1 MKLLIILCEGQT
13 EQEFCNDV
21 LSSHFL
27 QHDIL
32 LQAPTIKKTRGGIV
46 AWDVLKRQIIRHL
59 RENGVVTTFID
70 FYGIKDVHN
79 FPKWSDAKKIVDK
92 NARMDFLEKAMLED
106 FEDKHRNRVIP
117 YLQLHEFEG
126 LLFNNI
132 EVFENQFKSDEF
144 KDKQGLIDTINNN
157 PNPELIND
165 NPATAPSKRLD
176 DYIVAYGKSKV
187 VYGSILAE
195 DIGLENI
202 RAKCPRFNAWIG
214 KLESI

>member
-1 MKLLIILCEGQT
+1 M
-13 EQEFCNDV
+13 
-21 LSSHFL
+21 
-27 QHDIL
+27 
-32 LQAPTIKKTRGGIV
+32 
-46 AWDVLKRQIIRHL
+46 
-59 RENGVVTTFID
+59 TTFID

-79 FPKWSDAKKIVDK
+79 FPKWNDAKKIVDK
-92 NARMDFLEKAMLED
+92 NDRMDFLEKAMLED
-106 FEDKHRNRVIP
+106 FEDKYRHKIIP

-132 EVFENQFKSDEF
+132 EVFEKQFRPSEF

-176 DYIVAYGKSKV
+176 DYIFAYNQSKV

-202 RAKCPRFNAWIG
+202 RGKCPRFNAWIST
-214 KLESI
+214 LENLS

>member
-1 MKLLIILCEGQT
+1 MKLLIIVCEGQT

-21 LSSHFL
+21 LSPHFL

-32 LQAPTIKKTRGGIV
+32 LKAPTIKKTRGGIV
-46 AWDVLKRQIIRHL
+46 KWNVLKRQLTSHIS
-59 RENGVVTTFID
+59 ENAVVTTLLD
-70 FYGIKDVHN
+70 FYGIKDIHK
-79 FPKWSDAKKIVDK
+79 FPKWDDAKKIVDK

-106 FEDKHRNRVIP
+106 FEDKHQYRVIP

-132 EVFENQFKSDEF
+132 EVFENQFEAAEF
-144 KDKQGLIDTINNN
+144 KDKQALIDTINKH

-165 NPATAPSKRLD
+165 NPLTAPSKRLD
-176 DYIVAYGKSKV
+176 NYIDAYDKV

-202 RAKCPRFNAWIG
+202 RAKSPRFNAWIAQ
-214 KLESI
+214 LESI